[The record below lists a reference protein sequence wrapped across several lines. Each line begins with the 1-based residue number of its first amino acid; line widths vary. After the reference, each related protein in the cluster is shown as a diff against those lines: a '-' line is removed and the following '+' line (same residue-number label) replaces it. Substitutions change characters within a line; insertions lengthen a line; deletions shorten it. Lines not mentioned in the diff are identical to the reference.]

1 MTGIVKLIRPATGE
15 RAINRV
21 FLVASLLIIA
31 MLIFDIHSTIS
42 GMNVNVT
49 IGSIESNFT
58 Q

>member
-1 MTGIVKLIRPATGE
+1 MTGIVKLIRSATGE

-31 MLIFDIHSTIS
+31 MLIFDLHSTIS

-49 IGSIESNFT
+49 IGSIESVNE
-58 Q
+58 